1 MSRKKLGAIVMA
13 ALLLIY
19 IVLLANTGLSLLTT
33 GILVAQVMGFLILA
47 FPLIGIWAIIVEF
60 RFGSAAEKL
69 IARIESEGTWPDLG
83 IETRP
88 SGRAVRAS
96 ADAAFAKWSAAAE
109 QDPENFRAWF
119 NLSLAYDACGDRRRA
134 RSAMRKAIAL
144 SSVS

>member
-1 MSRKKLGAIVMA
+1 
-13 ALLLIY
+13 
-19 IVLLANTGLSLLTT
+19 VLLANTGITLILT
-33 GILVAQVMGFLILA
+33 GIFAGQVMGVLILA
-47 FPLIGIWAIIVEF
+47 FPLIGVWAIVVEL
-60 RFGSAAEKL
+60 RFGLATEEL
-69 IARIESEGTWPDLG
+69 VARIESEGTWPDLG

-109 QDPENFRAWF
+109 QDSENFRAWF

-144 SSVS
+144 SSAS